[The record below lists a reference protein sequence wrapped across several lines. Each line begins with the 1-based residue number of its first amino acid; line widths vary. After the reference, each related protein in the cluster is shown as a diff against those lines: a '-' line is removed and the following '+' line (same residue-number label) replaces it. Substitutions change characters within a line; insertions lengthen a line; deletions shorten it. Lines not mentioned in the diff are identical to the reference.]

1 MSKSSDKPSFWCINT
16 SDRNVCLSDLAI
28 TIPAGRHW
36 DLLDSKRFTFT
47 IEQLKASMKSGSIYK
62 KRDKIKIG
70 KGQPQIASL
79 PKRVV
84 SEYPIHVRPRSAVI
98 VEDPQFDELIP
109 SDQSYAEEM
118 AREFDQFDEELK

>member
-1 MSKSSDKPSFWCINT
+1 MLKSSIKPSFWCINI

-36 DLLDSKRFTFT
+36 DLLDNKRFNFT

-62 KRDKIKIG
+62 KRDRIKIG
-70 KGQPQIASL
+70 KGPPQIVSL
-79 PKRVV
+79 PPRKV

-109 SDQSYAEEM
+109 SDQNYAEEM